1 MYRGISG
8 FSSMATRPVLAE
20 LSAQIRLDHGIAV
33 RFESAGGVEIA
44 RRVREGA
51 GADLLVLADG
61 ALAELADQGH
71 LRGGTVRPLWVSQVV
86 AAVPAGTPV
95 PAFDEVRD
103 LRAALLA
110 AERVAY
116 STGPSGT
123 ALLDLIARLELA
135 EPLRD
140 RLVQAPPGVP
150 VGSLLASG
158 AANLAFQQH
167 SELMDLPGIVIV
179 GPLPGDSAICS
190 TFSGGVLAASTQP
203 DRAAEV
209 LDLLGSEVASKT
221 ARARGMRAPGDHC

>member
-1 MYRGISG
+1 M
-8 FSSMATRPVLAE
+8 
-20 LSAQIRLDHGIAV
+20 
-33 RFESAGGVEIA
+33 
-44 RRVREGA
+44 
-51 GADLLVLADG
+51 
-61 ALAELADQGH
+61 
-71 LRGGTVRPLWVSQVV
+71 
-86 AAVPAGTPV
+86 
-95 PAFDEVRD
+95 
-103 LRAALLA
+103 
-110 AERVAY
+110 
-116 STGPSGT
+116 
-123 ALLDLIARLELA
+123 
-135 EPLRD
+135 
-140 RLVQAPPGVP
+140 P